1 MSGPPQSLEA
11 RARAGDAAAQFEFA
25 VTLDRAGR
33 RAEATSWMEAAARGD
48 HVEALAILAVSD
60 LQGMERQRDPASA
73 LARLTRAVSLGGNSA
88 RRLLAVLT
96 AIGAA
101 GEASWAKA
109 VALVLDAAK
118 ADDFQAYRELA
129 LLVEMA
135 VPGSPLSDDLLLRA
149 GLKGD
154 GLAGFAILRRH
165 ALQGRTLA
173 PERVFAQWRDGIAR
187 IGHPLAERIAA
198 VVAPPDTPLTLPD
211 GEPDWNR
218 VAEVLREPPGVNV
231 RPPTSVSEKPII
243 RAYDELMTVEE
254 CEYVVGLST
263 RILVRAE
270 VLDRTT
276 GQPLQSQVRTNS
288 VAVFWPVHQD
298 LVVHALN
305 LRLAA
310 ATGLPWENGELL
322 NVLMYN
328 PGEEYRVHYDF
339 FPVETAK
346 ADPSGQRI
354 RTLLVSLDT
363 DFDGGETHFV
373 TAGMKMKGAVGDGL
387 LFHNCDAAGAPDKS
401 SLHAGLPVTRG
412 RKWLISKWF
421 REKRF
426 AG

>member
-1 MSGPPQSLEA
+1 MSGTLQSLED
-11 RARAGDAAAQFEFA
+11 RARGGDAGAQFELA
-25 VTLDRAGR
+25 VALDRAR
-33 RAEATSWMEAAARGD
+33 RRDEATSWMEKAAAGG

-60 LQGMERQRDPASA
+60 LQGMERPRDPAAA

-101 GEASWAKA
+101 GPPDWRKA
-109 VALVLDAAK
+109 VDLVIEAAK
-118 ADDFQAYRELA
+118 AGDFQALRELA

-135 VPGSPLSDDLLLRA
+135 APSSPLSDDLLLRA

-154 GLAGFAILRRH
+154 GLAGFAILRRLTLH
-165 ALQGRTLA
+165 GRALGS
-173 PERVFAQWRDGIAR
+173 ERIFAQWRDGIAR
-187 IGHPLAERIAA
+187 IGHPLAHRITA
-198 VVAPPDTPLTLPD
+198 VEPPPDTPLNRPE
-211 GEPDWNR
+211 GEPDWNG
-218 VAEVLREPPGVNV
+218 VAELLAQPPGMNV
-231 RPPTSVSEKPII
+231 RAPKASCEQPVIRRFEK
-243 RAYDELMTVEE
+243 LMTVEE
-254 CEYVVGLST
+254 CEYLIGLST
-263 RILVRAE
+263 RILVPAE
-270 VLDRTT
+270 ILDRST
-276 GQPLQSQVRTNS
+276 GTPKQSRVRTNS

-322 NVLMYN
+322 NVLMYK

-346 ADPSGQRI
+346 VDPSGQRI
-354 RTLLVSLDT
+354 RTLLVNLDT
-363 DFDGGETHFV
+363 DYDGGETHFV
-373 TAGMKMKGAVGDGL
+373 TAGLKIKGAPGDAM
-387 LFHNCDAAGAPDKS
+387 LFHNCDASGAPDKT

-412 RKWLISKWF
+412 QKWLLSKWF